1 MADDLDH
8 TQPDDAPK
16 APQPSLWPLGFA
28 VGIACILVGLV
39 VSVPAIIVGAILAL
53 VFGFLWVKELSNWG
67 GAEAHA
73 AAKAAAEPE
82 PHLETYDR
90 NAFLTAGIVGI
101 GGVIGAGVT
110 LPSIGFGI
118 LPSFVGDAVAS
129 TRSDL
134 GPISNFPE
142 GQYVVATFMEN
153 VEQGEVSRRTAY
165 VRNNGF
171 AKNEA
176 GEDVPSFSVMFSRCA
191 HLGCPVQPAG
201 LLEEEKTT
209 TYKDVTLI
217 PAVGVSGFGCP
228 CHGGSYDK
236 EGNVVAGPPVR
247 GLDRYEFSIENGNLI
262 LGQLYSVAKVES
274 TGANARIK
282 KYRYQYPGTHVDG
295 WESWLYPIP
304 TPGT

>member
-1 MADDLDH
+1 MSDEHTDIQQDDE
-8 TQPDDAPK
+8 APR
-16 APQPSLWPLGFA
+16 APQPTLWPLGFA
-28 VGIACILVGLV
+28 VGIGCILVGLV

-53 VFGFLWVKELSNWG
+53 VFGFLWVKELAHWG

-73 AAKAAAEPE
+73 AAKEAAAHE
-82 PHLETYDR
+82 PHVETYDR
-90 NAFLTAGIVGI
+90 SAFLTAGVVGI

-110 LPSIGFGI
+110 LPAIGFGI

-129 TRSDL
+129 KRADL
-134 GPISNFPE
+134 GPITNFPE
-142 GQYVVATFMEN
+142 GQYVVATFMEDA
-153 VEQGEVSRRTAY
+153 EQGEVSRRTAY

-171 AKNEA
+171 TTD
-176 GEDVPSFSVMFSRCA
+176 GQPSFSVMFSRCA

-201 LLEEEKTT
+201 LLQEEEKK

-247 GLDRYEFSIENGNLI
+247 ALDRFEFSIENGNLVV
-262 LGQLYSVAKVES
+262 GKLYSVAKVES
-274 TGANARIK
+274 AGANAKIK